1 MQLYNI
7 FQIIAQEIIKLKGD
21 FTEAFS
27 IQENK
32 INYIE
37 EKKNEQLNNICNFLM
52 KKILKI
58 LMA

>member
-21 FTEAFS
+21 LTEAFNA
-27 IQENK
+27 QENK
-32 INYIE
+32 INN
-37 EKKNEQLNNICNFLM
+37 KKKIKINKLIKYAIFGM

-58 LMA
+58 LMV

>member
-7 FQIIAQEIIKLKGD
+7 FQIIAQKIIKLKGD
-21 FTEAFS
+21 LTEAFS

-37 EKKNEQLNNICNFLM
+37 EKKMNN
-52 KKILKI
+52 
-58 LMA
+58 